1 MWRYDHLSQEEIL
14 NLGKQTLAAQPFSQL
29 VGAKLTTFKEGEV
42 VFEIPI
48 RDELLQHHGF
58 VHGGVLSFAADN
70 ALTFFGG
77 TVLGPA
83 IITSEYKINYLKPGI
98 GETIIARAYT
108 VSSGNRQAACR
119 CGILVVKDSEEKV
132 CGMAQGMIVTFND
145 ERR

>member
-1 MWRYDHLSQEEIL
+1 M
-14 NLGKQTLAAQPFSQL
+14 
-29 VGAKLTTFKEGEV
+29 
-42 VFEIPI
+42 

-70 ALTFFGG
+70 ALTFVGG

-108 VSSGNRQAACR
+108 VSSGKRQAVCR
-119 CGILVVKDSEEKV
+119 CDIFTVKDNEEKL
-132 CGMAQGMIVTFND
+132 CAIAQGTIVTFNRS
-145 ERR
+145 EEHTSELQSRGHLVCRLLLEKKNK

>member
-1 MWRYDHLSQEEIL
+1 MYDHLRSEEIL
-14 NLGKQTLAAQPFSQL
+14 NLFRSTLAAQPFSQL
-29 VGAKLTTFKEGEV
+29 VGAKLTTFKKGEV

-70 ALTFFGG
+70 ALTFVGG

-108 VSSGNRQAACR
+108 VSSGKRQAVCR
-119 CGILVVKDSEEKV
+119 CDIFTVKDNEEKLCAV
-132 CGMAQGMIVTFND
+132 AQGTIVTFND
-145 ERR
+145 EKK

>member
-1 MWRYDHLSQEEIL
+1 L

-70 ALTFFGG
+70 ALTFVGG

-83 IITSEYKINYLKPGI
+83 IITSEYKINYLKPVI
-98 GETIIARAYT
+98 GETILTRAYT
-108 VSSGNRQAACR
+108 VSSDKRQAVC
-119 CGILVVKDSEEKV
+119 CCDIFTVKENEEILCAVT
-132 CGMAQGMIVTFND
+132 QGTIVTFND
-145 ERR
+145 KKK